1 MKFILGKKIGMTT
14 IYDEKGKAQNV
25 TLVESPKNVITKI
38 KTLEKDGYLG
48 IQVGV
53 ESNKKKR
60 QFDKIEEF
68 RPEGDDLKE
77 LKEGTLLKIDSFEV
91 GDKVKIT
98 GITKGKGY
106 QGVVKKWGFAGSPAS
121 HGHRH
126 DLRAPGSIG
135 SAFPQRVFKGKKMSG
150 RMGGNQKTIKNL
162 KIVFRDIEKNL
173 LAIKGAVP
181 GNNGA
186 FIKIWSEDKF

>member
-14 IYDEKGKAQNV
+14 IYNENGKAQNV
-25 TLVESPKNVITKI
+25 TLVESPKNIITQI
-38 KTLEKDGYLG
+38 RTSEKDGYSG

-53 ESNKKKR
+53 ESDKKNR
-60 QFDKIEEF
+60 QFDEMQEF
-68 RPEGDDLKE
+68 RIDEELLKE
-77 LKEGTLLKIDSFEV
+77 LKKGDLLKVDSFEI

-98 GITKGKGY
+98 GTTKGKGY

-135 SAFPQRVFKGKKMSG
+135 SAFPERVFKGKKMSG
-150 RMGGNQKTIKNL
+150 RMGGNQKTVKNL
-162 KIVFRDIEKNL
+162 EIVLKDVEKNL
-173 LAIKGAVP
+173 LAIRGAVP
-181 GNNGA
+181 GNNGS
-186 FIKIWSEDKF
+186 FVKIWSDDKF